1 MQPLP
6 ATAVRRDGT
15 PVLSV
20 QDLAVH
26 FRSGAHWHAAVRGI
40 SFEVQAGETVALVGE
55 SGSGKSATALA
66 VMGLLPHRTARVQG
80 QVLLDGRAL
89 QALPE
94 RALQAVR
101 GDQAAMVFQEP
112 MTSLNPVLT
121 IGEQIAEV
129 LVVHRGLAPRAARA
143 EALALLQRVRI
154 PAAQQRYGEYP
165 HRFSGGMRQ
174 RVMIAMALAC
184 QPRLLIADEPTTAL
198 DVTTQAAILA
208 LIRELQQETGMAVL
222 FITHDL
228 GVVAELADRTVVMRH
243 GAVLEAQATAA
254 LFAAPVHAYTRALI
268 AAQPVLPAMDAQD
281 DDGAALAASAVPPGA
296 PAAEPPALAVRGL
309 RAHFEV
315 RTGAFGRAQ
324 GRVHAVEN
332 VSFQVAA
339 GETLA
344 LVGESGSGKSTVA
357 RAIARLIEPTAGQVL
372 VGGQDLL
379 QLGKR
384 ELQAARRAVQMVFQ
398 DPYGSLDPR
407 MAVGASIAEPLLHH
421 RVLARDQVQQ
431 RVAELLVQVGL
442 EPGMAARWP
451 HEMSGGQR
459 QRVCIARAIAL
470 RPRVL
475 VADEAVS
482 ALDVSVKVQ
491 IIALLRRLQQEHR
504 IAMLFI
510 THDISVIAQLSDRIA
525 VMYQGEI
532 VEHGATDALLRRPRH
547 PYTRR
552 LIAAVPRIAPARRSD
567 AAAAAAPAAEE
578 QTSPVRP
585 FGHVPPTR
593 RYVQLAPDHFVL
605 A

>member
-1 MQPLP
+1 MLPLP
-6 ATAVRRDGT
+6 AQ
-15 PVLSV
+15 PVLSSTPSTAPV
-20 QDLAVH
+20 LAVADLTIG
-26 FRSGAHWHAAVRGI
+26 FRRGSDWHAAVRGI
-40 SFEVQAGETVALVGE
+40 SFEVGAGETLALVGE

-66 VMGLLPHRTARVQG
+66 IMGLLPHRTARTAG
-80 QVLLDGRAL
+80 RVLLDGRDL
-89 QALPE
+89 LALPE

-101 GDQAAMVFQEP
+101 GDQVAMVFQEP
-112 MTSLNPVLT
+112 MTSLNPVLPV
-121 IGEQIAEV
+121 GEQIAEV
-129 LVVHRGLAPRAARA
+129 LVAHRGLAPRAARA

-154 PAAQQRYGEYP
+154 PAAQTRYGEYP

-208 LIRELQQETGMAVL
+208 LVRELQQETGMAVL

-228 GVVAELADRTVVMRH
+228 GVVSEVADRTVVLRH
-243 GAVLEAQATAA
+243 GAIVEAQATAA
-254 LFAAPVHAYTRALI
+254 LFAAPRQDYTRTLI
-268 AAQPVLPAMDAQD
+268 AAQPVLPDLE
-281 DDGAALAASAVPPGA
+281 ALADTPVALAPPPDTA
-296 PAAEPPALAVRGL
+296 PAALDVRGL
-309 RAHFEV
+309 CTYFDV
-315 RTGAFGRAQ
+315 RTGAFGRTQ

-332 VSFQVAA
+332 VSFQVAP
-339 GETLA
+339 GQTLA
-344 LVGESGSGKSTVA
+344 LVGESGSGKSTIA
-357 RAIARLIEPTAGQVL
+357 RSIARLVAPTAGQVL

-379 QLGKR
+379 RLGPR
-384 ELQAARRAVQMVFQ
+384 ALQAARRAVQMVFQ

-407 MAVGASIAEPLLHH
+407 MAIGASIAEPLLHH
-421 RVLARDQVQQ
+421 RVLAREQVPA

-442 EPGMAARWP
+442 EPGMATRLP

-470 RPRVL
+470 RPAVL
-475 VADEAVS
+475 IADEAVS

-491 IIALLRRLQQEHR
+491 IIELLRSLQAAHG

-510 THDISVIAQLSDRIA
+510 THDISAIARLSDRMA

-532 VEHGATDALLRRPRH
+532 VEHGATGALLRQPRH
-547 PYTRR
+547 AYTRR
-552 LIAAVPRIAPARRSD
+552 LIEAVPRIGPARR
-567 AAAAAAPAAEE
+567 AAAVPVAEE

-585 FGHVPPTR
+585 LDHRPTVR
-593 RYVQLAPDHFVL
+593 RQQQVGPDHFVV